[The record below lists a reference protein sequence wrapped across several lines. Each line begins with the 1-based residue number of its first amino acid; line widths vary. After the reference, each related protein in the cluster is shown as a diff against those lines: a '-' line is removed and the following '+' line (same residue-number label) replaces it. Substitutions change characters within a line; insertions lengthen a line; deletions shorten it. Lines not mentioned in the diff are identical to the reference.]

1 MKEAPNLCIY
11 RGGSWFNKLP
21 RVRVAFR
28 MDDAEVSFA
37 SISLGFR
44 TVQTGCRQTVLKK
57 GETP

>member
-21 RVRVAFR
+21 RVRGAYR

-44 TVQTGCRQTVLKK
+44 TVQTGCRQTVLKER
-57 GETP
+57 GAP

>member
-1 MKEAPNLCIY
+1 MKDTPNPCIY
-11 RGGSWFNKLP
+11 RGGSWFNGNP

-44 TVQTGCRQTVLKK
+44 TVQTGCRQTVLKER
-57 GETP
+57 GAP